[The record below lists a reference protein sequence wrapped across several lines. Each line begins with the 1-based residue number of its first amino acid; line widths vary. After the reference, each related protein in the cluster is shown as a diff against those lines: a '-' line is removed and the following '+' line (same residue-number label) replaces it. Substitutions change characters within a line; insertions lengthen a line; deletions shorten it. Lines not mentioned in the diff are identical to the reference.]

1 MRTIQSSLFQR
12 LLAQAEEAD
21 RKGLTKVASSLTTV
35 ATQQSNAV
43 REDNGFYRY
52 ERDTFEQDLNDQLW
66 QAVVRV
72 ADFYGI
78 RRMDAEQVQTLVDKT
93 AESMVADLCLGAGI
107 NHGVGAHE
115 EPVAGEEETHL
126 IVQEYD

>member
-52 ERDTFEQDLNDQLW
+52 ARDTFEQDLNDQLW

-78 RRMDAEQVQTLVDKT
+78 RRMDAEQVQSLVDKT
-93 AESMVADLCLGAGI
+93 AESMVADLCQGAGI
-107 NHGVGAHE
+107 SHGVGAHE